1 MILKKARKNVVKYA
15 YSLHNL
21 SVIKK
26 TNGRFSRYVRSFLK
40 RCPFV

>member
-26 TNGRFSRYVRSFLK
+26 RTDVLAVTSVRF
-40 RCPFV
+40 